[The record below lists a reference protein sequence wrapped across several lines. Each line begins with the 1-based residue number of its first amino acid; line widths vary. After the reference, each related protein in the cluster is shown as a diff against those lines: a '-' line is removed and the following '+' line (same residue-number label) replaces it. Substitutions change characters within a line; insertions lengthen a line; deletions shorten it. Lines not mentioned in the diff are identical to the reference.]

1 MGKFIPEQIKSQ
13 RVENIL
19 NLILDLDIRQQVYDF
34 WFKACVGY
42 IDSVVELSEKIDKK
56 EISSAE
62 AEKTFFQLTDYIMN
76 EARTI
81 ENKVE
86 QKIAINKIKDVFRE
100 LVGGLIYRG
109 VIVKRGFE
117 KPRGY
122 PGDYK
127 VIEEVYDNSPL
138 STEIGYYSD
147 KYFLNNEYAVAVR
160 NRKDKMR
167 EILFSFL
174 VKENNKPVRILN
186 LACGS
191 CREIKE
197 VFADKSLKVKNRL
210 IFSLLDQDEE
220 ALDFARNSLK
230 DFTHNVTFDFLK
242 DDVLSLARKKEH
254 KEGLSDFDLVYSIGL
269 ADYLP
274 DRLLKS
280 FVRFCIEAL
289 KPAGKFIIAHKD
301 IEICKPT
308 PPAWFC
314 DWNFYGRNEKAL
326 RDLIVSSGAGKFKI
340 EKTIRE
346 KSNRIF
352 FLTVTKE

>member
-1 MGKFIPEQIKSQ
+1 MKESISEQKKSQ
-13 RVENIL
+13 RIESIL
-19 NLILDLDIRQQVYDF
+19 NLISEPDIRQQVSDF
-34 WFKACVGY
+34 WFKACVEY
-42 IDSVVELSEKIDKK
+42 IDSVAKLSEKIDQKDTPSL
-56 EISSAE
+56 EV
-62 AEKTFFQLTDYIMN
+62 EKLFFKLTDYVMN
-76 EARTI
+76 EARII
-81 ENKVE
+81 ENEVK
-86 QKIAINKIKDVFRE
+86 QKIVINKIKDAFRE
-100 LVGGLIYRG
+100 LIGEYIYRG
-109 VIVKRGFE
+109 LIVKRGFE

-127 VIEEVYDNSPL
+127 VIEEVYDNIPL
-138 STEIGYYSD
+138 STKIGYYSD
-147 KYFLNNEYAVAVR
+147 KYFLSNEYAVAVR

-167 EILFSFL
+167 EILSDLL
-174 VKENNKPVRILN
+174 VKESNKPVRILN

-197 VFADKSLKVKNRL
+197 ALADKSLKIRNRL
-210 IFSLLDQDEE
+210 SFSLLDQDEE
-220 ALDFARNSLK
+220 ALDFAKNYLK
-230 DFTHNVTFDFLK
+230 DFTHNMTFDFLK
-242 DDVLSLARKKEH
+242 DDVLILARKKES

-280 FVRFCIEAL
+280 FVKFCIEAL
-289 KPAGKFIIAHKD
+289 KPSGKFIIAHKD

-308 PPAWFC
+308 PPSWFC

-326 RDLIVSSGAGKFKI
+326 RDLITSSEAGKFRI

-352 FLTVTKE
+352 FLTVIKE

>member
-1 MGKFIPEQIKSQ
+1 MKEPITEQIRSQ
-13 RVENIL
+13 RVESIL
-19 NLILDLDIRQQVYDF
+19 NLISEPDIRQQVSDF

-42 IDSVVELSEKIDKK
+42 IDSVVKLSEKIDQKVNPSL
-56 EISSAE
+56 EV
-62 AEKTFFQLTDYIMN
+62 EKLFFQLTDYVMN
-76 EARTI
+76 EARII
-81 ENKVE
+81 ENKVK
-86 QKIAINKIKDVFRE
+86 QKIVINKIKDAFRE
-100 LVGGLIYRG
+100 LVGEWIYRG

-127 VIEEVYDNSPL
+127 VIEEVYDNTPL
-138 STEIGYYSD
+138 SKSIGYYSD

-167 EILFSFL
+167 EILLSFL
-174 VKENNKPVRILN
+174 VEESNKSVRILN

-197 VFADKSLKVKNRL
+197 VFADKSLKVKNR
-210 IFSLLDQDEE
+210 IAFSLLDQDEE
-220 ALDFARNSLK
+220 ALEFAKNSLK

-242 DDVLSLARKKEH
+242 DDVLSLARKKEY
-254 KEGLSDFDLVYSIGL
+254 KEGLGDFDLVYSIGL

-280 FVRFCIEAL
+280 FVRFCIETL
-289 KPAGKFIIAHKD
+289 KPSGKFIIAHKD

-308 PPAWFC
+308 SPSWFC

-326 RDLIVSSGAGKFKI
+326 RDLIASSEAGKFKI